1 MWLTRGATRNPI
13 MVLMASI
20 AVVVLSQV
28 ALQRLPRDLFPH
40 ITIPVIVVSTSYPG
54 ASPEAIEQTVTY
66 PIEQAVT
73 RVAGV
78 TQLLSTSRQGISNV
92 QIWFDW
98 GTNLDTAEVEVIQN
112 VQRVMQALPQGVS
125 QPFILKFD
133 ISNIPVAQV
142 VVGGGRLDPRQ
153 LYDLAYNTIEPQLER
168 LPGVS
173 QAFVHGGLVR
183 QLNVNVDPHKLAA
196 TGLTL
201 ADVIGAI
208 NRYNALIPSGDLQN
222 NRIDY
227 QLNVPTLLR
236 DVPDIQRV
244 IVASR
249 GGVPVHVGDVAQVQD
264 AAAAQT
270 EIVHVNGRPGVLL
283 YVARQPDANTIQVV
297 DELRRALPRLA
308 GIPRGVTLNIG
319 FDQSRYVR
327 AAIATLAREALIGAA
342 LTFLV
347 VLVFLRSLWSLVII
361 GVGIPLSVSTALLLL
376 YFTGQTLNIFTLG
389 GLTLAMG
396 RLVDDAIVVRENI
409 TRHLSRPGT
418 PVLQAVLEATQEVGL
433 PVLASTATT
442 IAVFFPVAF
451 LSGIAQRLFVPMAL
465 TIVFA
470 LAASYVVSM
479 TIDPVLSLRLL
490 RAGTGAAATGPGVRD
505 RFIRWSAG
513 LMDRLDER
521 YQAALAWTLRH
532 AGAVV
537 AGIAA
542 VFVISVLAARGI
554 GTEFFPATDES
565 QFEVQVQAPQ
575 GTAVQATNTI
585 VEQIAGII
593 RQTVPARDISTI
605 FTISGVPA
613 TGGAFSSNSGPN
625 YGHVDV
631 RLVPPTQR
639 RRSTDDLA
647 NLVRRAIAGK
657 FPGVL
662 TFIQTGGLENRV
674 ANFGS
679 QAAIDIQLLGYDQAA
694 GQQLAQQLAAE
705 VAAIPGTADV
715 QITPRGA
722 YPTFTV
728 AVDREKAAQ
737 LGLSPTQIATTI
749 NTAMAGNVGTA
760 SKFIDRVTGNEYNI
774 VVRLQDRYRSHPE
787 DLGAV
792 PLAALADPQSGGAS
806 TASSAPPQGMT
817 PILLRDVARITL
829 GSQPLQI
836 NRKNEQRVID
846 ITANVVGR
854 PLGAVSQDIV
864 DLLDRTP
871 FPAGFTYHMAG
882 QTEQQQGAFTSLGF
896 AMIMALMLVYMILA
910 SQFQSLV
917 DPFVIMFTV
926 PLGLIGVIWMLL
938 LTHTTLSIVS
948 FMGVITMVGVVV
960 SNGILLVDYAN
971 KGQARG
977 LAPEEA
983 VLQAGRIRLRP
994 ILMTALAT
1002 ILGMIPMATGL
1013 GEGSETNMPLA
1024 RAVIGGLTVSTGL
1037 TLLLIPVLYVFF
1049 ERHVPRR
1056 RRMPEPPSPAGQPP
1070 LTPAARA
1077 D

>member
-13 MVLMASI
+13 LVLMASI
-20 AVVVLSQV
+20 AVVVLSQI

-54 ASPEAIEQTVTY
+54 ASPDAVERTVTY
-66 PIEQAVT
+66 PLEQAVT

-78 TQLLSTSRQGISNV
+78 QQILSTTRQGISSI

-98 GTNLDTAEVEVIQN
+98 GTNLDTAEIEVIQN
-112 VQRVMQALPQGVS
+112 VQRVMQQLPPGVS
-125 QPFILKFD
+125 QPFVLKFD

-142 VVGGGRLDPRQ
+142 VVGGGGLDARQ

-183 QLNVNVDPHKLAA
+183 QFNVDVDPHRLAA
-196 TGLTL
+196 MGLTL
-201 ADVIGAI
+201 QNVIDAI
-208 NRYNALIPSGDLQN
+208 GRYNALLPSGDLQN
-222 NRIDY
+222 ARIDY
-227 QLNVPTLLR
+227 QLNVPTLVQ
-236 DVPDIQRV
+236 DVPAIQHV
-244 IVASR
+244 VVATR
-249 GGVPVHVGDVAQVQD
+249 NGVSIHVGDVAQVRD

-270 EIVHVNGRPGVLL
+270 EIVRVNGQPGVLL

-297 DELRRALPRLA
+297 DELRRALPHLA
-308 GIPRGVTLNIG
+308 GIPQGVTLRIA
-319 FDQSRYVR
+319 FDQSQYIR
-327 AAIATLAREALIGAA
+327 AAIRTLAREAVIGAL

-347 VLVFLRSLWSLVII
+347 VLVFLRSVWSLAII
-361 GVGIPLSVSTALLLL
+361 GVGIPLSVSAALLLL
-376 YFTGQTLNIFTLG
+376 YFTGQSLNIFTLG

-409 TRHLSRPGT
+409 TRHLAVPGT

-442 IAVFFPVAF
+442 IAVFFPVVF

-479 TIDPVLSLRLL
+479 TIDPVLSIKLL
-490 RAGTGAAATGPGVRD
+490 RQASAAAPEGEGLRA
-505 RFIRWSAG
+505 RFIRWSEA
-513 LMDRLDER
+513 LMDRLDAA
-521 YQAALAWTLRH
+521 YQRALAWTLHH
-532 AGAVV
+532 AGTVV

-542 VFVISVLAARGI
+542 VFLVSVVAARGI

-565 QFEVQVQAPQ
+565 QFSIQVQAPQ
-575 GTAVQATNTI
+575 GIAVQATSQI
-585 VEQIAGII
+585 VEGIAAAI
-593 RQTVPARDISTI
+593 RRVIPPKDVVAI
-605 FTISGVPA
+605 FTVSGVPT
-613 TGGAFSSNSGPN
+613 TGGAFSSNAGPN

-639 RRSTDDLA
+639 RRSTDELA
-647 NLVRRAIAGK
+647 NLVRRAIAGR
-657 FPGVL
+657 FPGVQ
-662 TFIQTGGLENRV
+662 TFVQTGGLENRV
-674 ANFGS
+674 VNFGS
-679 QAAIDIQLLGYDQAA
+679 QAPIDIQLLGYDQAV
-694 GQQLAQQLAAE
+694 GQQLAQQ
-705 VAAIPGTADV
+705 VAALVASTPGTADV
-715 QITPRGA
+715 QITPRGQ
-722 YPTFTV
+722 YPDFTV
-728 AVDREKAAQ
+728 QIDREKAAQ
-737 LGLSPTQIATTI
+737 LGLSPTQIAAAI

-760 SKFIDRVTGNEYNI
+760 SKFIDPVTGNEYNI
-774 VVRLQDRYRSHPE
+774 VVQLEEQYRTHPE
-787 DLGAV
+787 DLSNV
-792 PLAALADPQSGGAS
+792 PLEALADPAAGGAP
-806 TASSAPPQGMT
+806 APSQPMV
-817 PILLRDVARITL
+817 PILLRDVARISL
-829 GSQPLQI
+829 GSEPLQI

-846 ITANVVGR
+846 VTANVVGR
-854 PLGAVSQDIV
+854 PLGAVSRDIAAQ
-864 DLLDRTP
+864 LSRLR

-882 QTEQQQGAFTSLGF
+882 QTEQQQSAFGSLGF
-896 AMIMALMLVYMILA
+896 AMGLALMLVYMIMA

-926 PLGLIGVIWMLL
+926 PLGFIGVIWMLL
-938 LTHTTLSIVS
+938 LTHTTLSIIS
-948 FMGVITMVGVVV
+948 FMGIITMIGIVV

-971 KGQARG
+971 KQQAQG
-977 LAPEEA
+977 VPLYEA
-983 VLQAGRIRLRP
+983 VLRAGRIRLRP
-994 ILMTALAT
+994 ILMTAIAT

-1049 ERHVPRR
+1049 ERLFPRHRAAGAEVPTGEGRVGSGGGVR
-1056 RRMPEPPSPAGQPP
+1056 
-1070 LTPAARA
+1070 
-1077 D
+1077 

>member
-20 AVVVLSQV
+20 AIVVLSQI

-40 ITIPVIVVSTSYPG
+40 ITIPVIVVSTTYPG

-66 PIEQAVT
+66 PLEQAVT

-78 TQLLSTSRQGISNV
+78 TQILSTSRQGVSNI

-98 GTNLDTAEVEVIQN
+98 GTNLDTSEVEVIQN
-112 VQRVMQALPQGVS
+112 VQRVMQTLPTGVS
-125 QPFILKFD
+125 QPFVLKFD

-142 VVGGGRLDPRQ
+142 VVNGGGLDPRQ

-183 QLNVNVDPHKLAA
+183 QLNVNVDPHRLAA

-201 ADVIGAI
+201 QNVIDAI
-208 NRYNALIPSGDLQN
+208 NNYNALIPSGDLQN

-227 QLNVPTLLR
+227 QLNVPTLLQNVTAIR
-236 DVPDIQRV
+236 NV
-244 IVASR
+244 IVTTR
-249 GGVPVHVGDVAQVQD
+249 NGIPVHVGDVAQVVD
-264 AAAAQT
+264 AAAT
-270 EIVHVNGRPGVLL
+270 ESEIVHVNGRPGVLL

-297 DELRRALPRLA
+297 DEVRRALPRLA
-308 GIPRGVTLNIG
+308 GIPKGVTLTIS
-319 FDQSRYVR
+319 FDQSQYIR
-327 AAIATLAREALIGAA
+327 ASIATLTREAMIGAG

-347 VLVFLRSLWSLVII
+347 ILVFLRSLWSLVIVGI
-361 GVGIPLSVSTALLLL
+361 GIPLSVSAALLLL

-409 TRHLSRPGT
+409 TRHLSVPGV

-442 IAVFFPVAF
+442 IAVFFPIVF
-451 LSGIAQRLFVPMAL
+451 LSGIAQRLFVPMAA
-465 TIVFA
+465 TIAFA

-479 TIDPVLSLRLL
+479 TIDPVLSVRLL
-490 RAGTGAAATGPGVRD
+490 RAGAGAEATGQGLRD
-505 RFIRWSAG
+505 RFIRWSEG
-513 LMDRLDER
+513 LMDRMDER
-521 YQAALAWTLRH
+521 YQAALGWTLRH
-532 AGAVV
+532 AGMVV
-537 AGIAA
+537 AGVA
-542 VFVISVLAARGI
+542 VFFVISVVVAKGI

-575 GTAVQATNTI
+575 GTAVQATSGI
-585 VEQIAGII
+585 AEQIAGIVRRTI
-593 RQTVPARDISTI
+593 PARDILTI

-613 TGGAFSSNSGPN
+613 TGAAFSSNSGPN
-625 YGHVDV
+625 QAHVDV
-631 RLVPPTQR
+631 RLVPPTR
-639 RRSTDDLA
+639 RHRSTDELA
-647 NLVRRAIAGK
+647 NLVRRAVAGK

-674 ANFGS
+674 VNFGS
-679 QAAIDIQLLGYDQAA
+679 QAPIDIQLLGYDQSV
-694 GQQLAQQLAAE
+694 GQQFAQQVAAE
-705 VAAIPGTADV
+705 VAAIPGAADV
-715 QITPRGA
+715 QITPRGE

-737 LGLSPTQIATTI
+737 LGLSPTQIANTI
-749 NTAMAGNVGTA
+749 NTAMAGNVATA
-760 SKFIDRVTGNEYNI
+760 SKFIDPVTGNEYNI
-774 VVRLQDRYRSHPE
+774 VVQLADQYRSHPE
-787 DLGAV
+787 DLGDI
-792 PLAALADPQSGGAS
+792 PLAALTDPGPGSSSS
-806 TASSAPPQGMT
+806 TPPQGMT
-817 PILLRDVARITL
+817 PILLGNVARITL

-854 PLGAVSQDIV
+854 PLGAVSQDIIN
-864 DLLDRTP
+864 LLNRTP
-871 FPAGFTYHMAG
+871 FPQGFTYHMAG
-882 QTEQQQGAFTSLGF
+882 QTEQQQGAFGSLGF
-896 AMIMALMLVYMILA
+896 ALVLALMLIYMIMA

-926 PLGLIGVIWMLL
+926 PLGFIGVIWMLL
-938 LTHTTLSIVS
+938 LTHTTLSIIS
-948 FMGVITMVGVVV
+948 FMGIITMIGIVV

-971 KGQARG
+971 KQQARG
-977 LAPEEA
+977 LEPAQA
-983 VLQAGRIRLRP
+983 VLAAGRIRLRP

-1002 ILGMIPMATGL
+1002 ILGMIPMAMGL

-1049 ERHVPRR
+1049 ERHFPRR
-1056 RRMPEPPSPAGQPP
+1056 HRAPGAPAGPTAP
-1070 LTPAARA
+1070 
-1077 D
+1077 